1 MGGSDSGEVDR
12 ELERLADELDSGDE
26 YDRRAEGFLEL
37 ESTLRHVE
45 GTEGS
50 PTETRTTGT
59 VTDARRISVVD
70 VPETYPERIETP
82 AAVAFDVRLDTGNET
97 TVYVEWPET
106 FTAETQLARLL
117 ASLDLSPDS
126 FADLYGSE
134 VPLQRV
140 DGRYVLDLPSTSA
153 ETDRSHR
160 WVYAIVVCLLL
171 WGVVWLANPSGG
183 LILLAWTL
191 LPLATYFDLMYVREA
206 SDWDPHRY
214 LWPLLAAVWV
224 VNVPAGLFYLYKRV
238 RALGPFWR

>member
-1 MGGSDSGEVDR
+1 MGGSDSGGIDR
-12 ELERLADELDSGDE
+12 ELERLADELDPGDE

-37 ESTLRHVE
+37 ESTLRRVE

-50 PTETRTTGT
+50 PTETRTTGS
-59 VTDARRISVVD
+59 VTDARRVSVVD
-70 VPETYPERIETP
+70 VPETYPEPIETP
-82 AAVAFDVRLDTGNET
+82 AAVAFDVRLDSGNET

-106 FTAETQLARLL
+106 FTAETPLARLL

-134 VPLQRV
+134 IPLRRV
-140 DGRYVLDLPSTSA
+140 DGRYVLDLPSSTV
-153 ETDRSHR
+153 TDRSPR
-160 WVYAIVVCLLL
+160 GVYAIVACLVL

-191 LPLATYFDLMYVREA
+191 LPIVTYFDLMYVREA
-206 SDWDPHRY
+206 SDWTPRRY
-214 LWPLLAAVWV
+214 FWPLLTAIWI
-224 VNVPAGLFYLYKRV
+224 VNVPVGLVYLYKRV